1 MASPAQKEST
11 QKVLCKFG
19 KTCTYFPRCRS
30 HHNFENSPDCKKIT
44 DGQCTYPG
52 FCKYVHP
59 EGCIFNKSQGKPP
72 GKFEGKPPGKFE
84 GKPPGKF
91 EGKPP
96 GKFEGKPPGKFEGKP
111 PGKFEGKPPGKD
123 FKKVSQLSDE
133 ERMEMRLLELQLK
146 AMRGSSS
153 ANTK

>member
-96 GKFEGKPPGKFEGKP
+96 GKFEGKPPGK
-111 PGKFEGKPPGKD
+111 D

>member
-59 EGCIFNKSQGKPP
+59 EGCIFNK
-72 GKFEGKPPGKFE
+72 FEGKPS
-84 GKPPGKF
+84 
-91 EGKPP
+91 
-96 GKFEGKPPGKFEGKP
+96 
-111 PGKFEGKPPGKD
+111 GKFEGKPPGKD

-153 ANTK
+153 NTK

>member
-84 GKPPGKF
+84 GKPPGK
-91 EGKPP
+91 
-96 GKFEGKPPGKFEGKP
+96 
-111 PGKFEGKPPGKD
+111 D

>member
-59 EGCIFNKSQGKPP
+59 ESCIFKKSQGKPP
-72 GKFEGKPPGKFE
+72 GKFEGKA
-84 GKPPGKF
+84 
-91 EGKPP
+91 
-96 GKFEGKPPGKFEGKP
+96 PGKFEGKP

>member
-96 GKFEGKPPGKFEGKP
+96 GKFEGKPPGK
-111 PGKFEGKPPGKD
+111 D

-153 ANTK
+153 NTK

>member
-59 EGCIFNKSQGKPP
+59 EGCIFNK
-72 GKFEGKPPGKFE
+72 FEGKPPGKFE

-91 EGKPP
+91 EFKPP
-96 GKFEGKPPGKFEGKP
+96 GKFEGKPS
-111 PGKFEGKPPGKD
+111 GKFEGKPPGKD

-153 ANTK
+153 NTK

>member
-96 GKFEGKPPGKFEGKP
+96 GK
-111 PGKFEGKPPGKD
+111 D